1 MTTPRRPWSDELL
14 NAYVDGELA
23 PAERAEIA
31 AQCERDATLRDRVT
45 QLQATHDLVRAAY
58 AEVEPPIRPTPR
70 RGAVAAR
77 RPAIVALAAA
87 TLFAAG
93 LGLGWAVR
101 DALAPPADAAQAAA
115 ATPPVEVERERVVLH
130 VSADARG
137 QGLMALEH
145 AEGLLI
151 AANDSGRPVAIE
163 IVANGAG
170 LDLLRVATSP
180 YAERIEGLRRAYPAL
195 TLVACGQTVQRLRD
209 AGADV
214 RLLPGA
220 TVATSALD
228 QIVLRMQQGW
238 AYVRL

>member
-1 MTTPRRPWSDELL
+1 MTTPRRCWSDELL

-31 AQCERDATLRDRVT
+31 AQCDRDARLRDRVT
-45 QLQATHDLVRAAY
+45 QLQATRDLVRAAY
-58 AEVEPPIRPTPR
+58 ADIEPPAQPGPR
-70 RGAVAAR
+70 RAAAAGR
-77 RPAIVALAAA
+77 RPAIVALAA
-87 TLFAAG
+87 TVVFASG

-101 DALAPPADAAQAAA
+101 DAVAPPADPERGLA
-115 ATPPVEVERERVVLH
+115 ATPAVRAESDRVVLH

-137 QGLMALEH
+137 QGLTALEH
-145 AEGLLI
+145 AEGLLL
-151 AANDSGRPVAIE
+151 AAHDSGRTVTIE

-195 TLVACGQTVQRLRD
+195 TLVACGQTVERLRD